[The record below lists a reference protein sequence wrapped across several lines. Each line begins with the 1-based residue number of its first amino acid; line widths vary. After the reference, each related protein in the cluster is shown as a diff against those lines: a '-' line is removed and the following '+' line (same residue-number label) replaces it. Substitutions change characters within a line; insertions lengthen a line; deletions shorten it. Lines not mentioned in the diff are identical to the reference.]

1 VTVHFIG
8 AGPGA
13 ADLLTVRAV
22 RLIEACPVCVYAG
35 TYIDDQILAHCR
47 PDATLIDSQHLDLDQ
62 ITEHLIA
69 ADQRGQDVARLCSG
83 DPSIYSAV
91 AEQTRRLDQ
100 AGVSWDMTPGVPA
113 YAAAAAIIGRELTVP
128 ELAQT
133 VILTRAQAA
142 STAMPE
148 TESLAYLA
156 QTRAT
161 MIIHLAIRRIRLI
174 CEELIPAYGP
184 DCPVAV
190 VANASQPNER
200 VLRATLA
207 TIADQVE
214 EAGLRQA
221 AVIMVG
227 DALHAEDFA
236 ESYLYGKRRR

>member
-1 VTVHFIG
+1 
-8 AGPGA
+8 
-13 ADLLTVRAV
+13 
-22 RLIEACPVCVYAG
+22 
-35 TYIDDQILAHCR
+35 
-47 PDATLIDSQHLDLDQ
+47 
-62 ITEHLIA
+62 
-69 ADQRGQDVARLCSG
+69 
-83 DPSIYSAV
+83 
-91 AEQTRRLDQ
+91 
-100 AGVSWDMTPGVPA
+100 VPA

-133 VILTRAQAA
+133 VILTRTQAA

-174 CEELIPAYGP
+174 CEELMPAYGP

-190 VANASQPNER
+190 VANASQPTER

-214 EAGLRQA
+214 TAGLRQA

-227 DALHAEDFA
+227 DALRAEDFT
-236 ESYLYGKRRR
+236 ESHLYGKRRR